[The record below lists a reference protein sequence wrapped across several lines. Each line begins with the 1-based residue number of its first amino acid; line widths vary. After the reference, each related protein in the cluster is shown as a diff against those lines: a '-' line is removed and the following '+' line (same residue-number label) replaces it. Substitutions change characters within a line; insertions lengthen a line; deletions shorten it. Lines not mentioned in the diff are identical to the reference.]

1 MELRPTHGISTL
13 LAMVVLTRRTKVA
26 MPLGWIWAT
35 CTIGN
40 SLVMVSRALAEHQ
53 LSKVVI
59 EGSQDSR
66 EMTENDLKVINEKVI
81 AVLRIV

>member
-1 MELRPTHGISTL
+1 M
-13 LAMVVLTRRTKVA
+13 LTR
-26 MPLGWIWAT
+26 L
-35 CTIGN
+35 
-40 SLVMVSRALAEHQ
+40 ALP

-59 EGSQDSR
+59 EGSQDSQ

>member
-1 MELRPTHGISTL
+1 LELGAIAS
-13 LAMVVLTRRTKVA
+13 
-26 MPLGWIWAT
+26 G
-35 CTIGN
+35 
-40 SLVMVSRALAEHQ
+40 

-66 EMTENDLKVINEKVI
+66 EMTENDLKVIIEKVI

>member
-1 MELRPTHGISTL
+1 MANCWLWD
-13 LAMVVLTRRTKVA
+13 LTILNGRV
-26 MPLGWIWAT
+26 
-35 CTIGN
+35 
-40 SLVMVSRALAEHQ
+40 
-53 LSKVVI
+53 SKVVI

>member
-1 MELRPTHGISTL
+1 MMI
-13 LAMVVLTRRTKVA
+13 AKVA
-26 MPLGWIWAT
+26 ERMVECDGVMAALGNRVEAGAKQDQWEDEVEFSRGPRMM
-35 CTIGN
+35 C
-40 SLVMVSRALAEHQ
+40 MV
-53 LSKVVI
+53 SKVVI

>member
-1 MELRPTHGISTL
+1 MRSISL
-13 LAMVVLTRRTKVA
+13 LIAATMANCWLWDLTILNGRV
-26 MPLGWIWAT
+26 
-35 CTIGN
+35 
-40 SLVMVSRALAEHQ
+40 
-53 LSKVVI
+53 SKVVI

>member
-1 MELRPTHGISTL
+1 M
-13 LAMVVLTRRTKVA
+13 M
-26 MPLGWIWAT
+26 
-35 CTIGN
+35 
-40 SLVMVSRALAEHQ
+40 
-53 LSKVVI
+53 SKVVI

>member
-1 MELRPTHGISTL
+1 MKFKSKNVATASYTL
-13 LAMVVLTRRTKVA
+13 FEA
-26 MPLGWIWAT
+26 
-35 CTIGN
+35 
-40 SLVMVSRALAEHQ
+40 